1 MASQR
6 LWLPNGFLHMCVV
19 ITIASTIINW
29 DIFACTDC
37 MAKTGSDVMDLM
49 HVTACVCMSA
59 HSCPH
64 MPTHSST
71 CAQMCSL
78 TCTCTCAHVCNC
90 ALVCGHS
97 NVHVHAHTTVAG
109 SNGYQVPGLR
119 IGPII
124 LFYSLQW
131 VGHLQID
138 RTCSHSTSIQY
149 NQEHVLK
156 VGSTDSS

>member
-1 MASQR
+1 MN
-6 LWLPNGFLHMCVV
+6 P
-19 ITIASTIINW
+19 
-29 DIFACTDC
+29 
-37 MAKTGSDVMDLM
+37 
-49 HVTACVCMSA
+49 
-59 HSCPH
+59 HSCPL
-64 MPTHSST
+64 ST

-156 VGSTDSS
+156 VGYTDSSCSFFCFVLLSYSWALLVASWLFSGSLSYSLTILSSSGSFLGSSGPFWGSSGALLGFSWTS